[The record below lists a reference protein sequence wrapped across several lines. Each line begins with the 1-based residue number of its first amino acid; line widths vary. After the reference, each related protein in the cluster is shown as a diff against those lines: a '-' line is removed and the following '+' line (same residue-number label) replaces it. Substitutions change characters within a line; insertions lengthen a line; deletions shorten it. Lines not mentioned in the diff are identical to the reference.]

1 MKFGIMLPH
10 SGALAGVEAIRRV
23 ALEADDLGF
32 DSVWCHDHITYDT
45 DWFLHRGSGL
55 IEQCEGIEPHF
66 YESISTLTW
75 VAGMTQ
81 NVKLG
86 TAILVLPLRD
96 PRVLARQ
103 AMTLQALSGGR
114 LMLGVGIGD
123 YQSDFRV
130 MQIPYDEKN
139 RITDE
144 YIDVLNAAFQGGHV
158 DFQGP
163 NISFEN
169 ASYFPKTT
177 PKVPVLYGGG
187 VVYPRKTRV
196 PKLYEPAMRRIADRC
211 DGWIPEGPPHVMAEG
226 IKRIRELAAES
237 GRGDVDFQVTGYI
250 PLYIDDNAKAQAMT
264 RKTLVTEI
272 HTFEE
277 GLAGSLV
284 GSVGRISKVIEA
296 YEEAGVHG
304 LGMRCWAENLPR
316 FVEMM
321 RTFARE
327 VMPRFS

>member
-1 MKFGIMLPH
+1 M
-10 SGALAGVEAIRRV
+10 
-23 ALEADDLGF
+23 
-32 DSVWCHDHITYDT
+32 
-45 DWFLHRGSGL
+45 
-55 IEQCEGIEPHF
+55 
-66 YESISTLTW
+66 
-75 VAGMTQ
+75 
-81 NVKLG
+81 
-86 TAILVLPLRD
+86 
-96 PRVLARQ
+96 
-103 AMTLQALSGGR
+103 
-114 LMLGVGIGD
+114 
-123 YQSDFRV
+123 

-187 VVYPRKTRV
+187 VVYPRKTRA
-196 PKLYEPAMRRIADRC
+196 PKLYEPAMRRIAERC
-211 DGWIPEGPPHVMAEG
+211 DGWIPEGPPHVMADG

-250 PLYIDDNAKAQAMT
+250 PLYIDEDAAAQAMT

-296 YEEAGVHG
+296 YQEAGVHG
-304 LGMRCWAENLPR
+304 LG
-316 FVEMM
+316 
-321 RTFARE
+321 
-327 VMPRFS
+327 

>member
-1 MKFGIMLPH
+1 MTTLPT
-10 SGALAGVEAIRRV
+10 IRT
-23 ALEADDLGF
+23 GF
-32 DSVWCHDHITYDT
+32 YTG
-45 DWFLHRGSGL
+45 GSGL

-123 YQSDFRV
+123 YPSDFRV

-144 YIDVLNAAFQGGHV
+144 YINVLNAAFQGGHV

-177 PKVPVLYGGG
+177 TKVPVLYGGG
-187 VVYPRKTRV
+187 VVYPRKTRS
-196 PKLYEPAMRRIADRC
+196 PKLYEPAMRRIAERC
-211 DGWIPEGPPHVMAEG
+211 DGWIPEGPPHVMADG
-226 IKRIRELAAES
+226 IKRIRELASET

-250 PLYIDDNAKAQAMT
+250 PLYIDDDAKAQEMT

-296 YEEAGVHG
+296 YQEAGVHG